1 MRIFLFIK
9 AKEKKNFKKKL
20 LPREK
25 ELENCDKSLW
35 GPECWHNDKR
45 LKGREQWEISPEPEA
60 NHLASEQKGEE
71 PIFYKGKKAQG
82 ADAQVRSFI
91 QEQKVKA
98 N

>member
-9 AKEKKNFKKKL
+9 AKEKKKKIAAK
-20 LPREK
+20 RER

-45 LKGREQWEISPEPEA
+45 LKGREQWEISPESEA
-60 NHLASEQKGEE
+60 NNLASEQKGEE
-71 PIFYKGKKAQG
+71 AIFYKGKKAQG
-82 ADAQVRSFI
+82 ADAQISSFI
-91 QEQKVKA
+91 QEQKVKT

>member
-9 AKEKKNFKKKL
+9 AKEKKNKKKIAAK
-20 LPREK
+20 RER

-45 LKGREQWEISPEPEA
+45 LKGREQWEISPESEA

-71 PIFYKGKKAQG
+71 AIFYKGKKAQG
-82 ADAQVRSFI
+82 ADAQVSSFI
-91 QEQKVKA
+91 QEQKVKT

>member
-1 MRIFLFIK
+1 MEA
-9 AKEKKNFKKKL
+9 AK
-20 LPREK
+20 RER

-35 GPECWHNDKR
+35 GQECWCDDKR
-45 LKGREQWEISPEPEA
+45 LKESGNNGKSVLSLKLIIWLLNKR
-60 NHLASEQKGEE
+60 GEE

-91 QEQKVKA
+91 QEQKVKV

>member
-9 AKEKKNFKKKL
+9 AKEKKKKIAAKKE
-20 LPREK
+20 R

-45 LKGREQWEISPEPEA
+45 LKGREQWEISPESEA

-71 PIFYKGKKAQG
+71 AIFYKGKKAQG
-82 ADAQVRSFI
+82 ADAQISSFI
-91 QEQKVKA
+91 QEQKVKT